1 MKEKNLMVDDCMLDE
16 VSGKIKK
23 TISIQKFDD
32 TKILADTDDKL
43 AEILLLKCYDINDIH
58 YKR

>member
-43 AEILLLKCYDINDIH
+43 AEILL
-58 YKR
+58 